1 MIRVT
6 IVHSNEE
13 VRIHNVDTWDEAREF
28 ANDFE
33 TEHHGKKQ
41 DWLAYLGWD
50 FQRKEPDIVEQYGTG
65 YHYVLMEALL

>member
-28 ANDFE
+28 ANTFE
-33 TEHHGKKQ
+33 TEKHKMEH
-41 DWLAYLGWD
+41 DWLAHLGSD
-50 FQRKEPDIVEQYGTG
+50 FRRIDPDIMEQYGTN
-65 YHYVLMEALL
+65 YHYVLLEALL